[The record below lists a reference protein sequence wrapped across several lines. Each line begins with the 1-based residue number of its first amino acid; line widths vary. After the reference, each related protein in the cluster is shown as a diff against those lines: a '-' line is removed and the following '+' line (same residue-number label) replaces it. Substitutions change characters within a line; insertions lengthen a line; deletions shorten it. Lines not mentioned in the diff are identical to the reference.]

1 MPNEK
6 RNARKRLYCLL
17 AGGAIV
23 RLVIWACF
31 VSTPMFPDDEAD
43 YNGLAVRLVERG
55 EYCDEQG
62 KLISLR
68 PPLYPAMIAT
78 CYKLFGVE
86 NYQSVRALQA
96 GLSLL
101 TAALVY
107 LLGAELYSQRI
118 GLWAAAFT
126 CFYPSFLAYN
136 NLLLTEVFFTLL
148 LTAACLT
155 SLRAIKRESMRDFA
169 VSGILFGL
177 GALTRSVLWLFPL
190 VFATF
195 ILACCSMPF
204 RRRALAASALCIAF
218 AATIAPWAVRNTRI
232 QKTPTIIDVM
242 GGRNLMMGNYEHTP
256 LHRSWAAISIDGEKA
271 WYRVLAA
278 RHGPLEGLTQGM
290 IDKLAMRS
298 GVGFVLQN
306 PLLTL
311 RRDFVKF
318 LDFWQLERE
327 VLAGASQGRF
337 GPLSRTTFLAL
348 AFLIVGGYACLI
360 LTAIFGAICAPP
372 QDWRS
377 HAFLLL
383 MIAFVCGMH
392 TLVFGHSRYHLPLIP
407 VISIYSAS
415 ALVGF
420 RRIWL
425 ERASWRPLVA
435 GLVCAAAVGAWVY
448 EIIITNYEALESAL
462 HSAA

>member
-6 RNARKRLYCLL
+6 RNARKLLYCLL

-23 RLVIWACF
+23 RLAIWACF
-31 VSTPMFPDDEAD
+31 ISTPMFPDDEAD

-62 KLISLR
+62 TLISLR

-78 CYKLFGVE
+78 CYRLFGVE

-107 LLGAELYSQRI
+107 LLGAELYSERV
-118 GLWAAAFT
+118 GLWAAGCT
-126 CFYPSFLAYN
+126 CFYPSLLAYN

-148 LTAACLT
+148 LIAACLT
-155 SLRAIKRESMRDFA
+155 SVRAIKRDSISDFA
-169 VSGILFGL
+169 ISGVFFGL
-177 GALTRSVLWLFPL
+177 GALTRSVIWLFPL
-190 VFATF
+190 VFAAF
-195 ILACCSMPF
+195 ILACGDMPY
-204 RRRALAASALCIAF
+204 RRRVLAAAALCVTF
-218 AATIAPWAVRNTRI
+218 AATIAPWAVRNTLV
-232 QKTPTIIDVM
+232 QQTPTIIDVM

-271 WYRVLAA
+271 WYRVLAVQ
-278 RHGPLEGLTQGM
+278 HGPLHGLTQGM
-290 IDKLAMRS
+290 VDKLAMKAGAR
-298 GVGFVLQN
+298 FILQN

-311 RRDFVKF
+311 KRDFIKF

-337 GPLSRTTFLAL
+337 GPVSRTTFLAL
-348 AFLIVGGYACLI
+348 AILIVGAYVGLI
-360 LTAIFGAICAPP
+360 LTAVFGAICTPP
-372 QDWRS
+372 RDWRS
-377 HAFLLL
+377 HAFFLL
-383 MIAFVCGMH
+383 MISFICGMH

-415 ALVGF
+415 AIVSF

-425 ERASWRPLVA
+425 ERATWRPQVA
-435 GLVCAAAVGAWVY
+435 CVVCATAVGAWVY
-448 EIIITNYEALESAL
+448 EIILTNYGALQSAL
-462 HSAA
+462 QSAA